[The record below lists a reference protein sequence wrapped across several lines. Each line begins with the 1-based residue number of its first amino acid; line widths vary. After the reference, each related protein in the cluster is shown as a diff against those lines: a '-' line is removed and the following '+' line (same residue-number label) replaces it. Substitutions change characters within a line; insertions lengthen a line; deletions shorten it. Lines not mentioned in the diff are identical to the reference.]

1 MSRSRG
7 TRCSGSASWWGSSI
21 SSTVTFTWVGTGGI
35 GVLIRGLFRRRWDR
49 KADIDLLTKEGA
61 QLKEIE

>member
-1 MSRSRG
+1 M
-7 TRCSGSASWWGSSI
+7 
-21 SSTVTFTWVGTGGI
+21 WVGTGGI
-35 GVLIRGLFRRRWDR
+35 GVLIRGFFRRRRDR